1 MRNSLVQHGII
12 WKMGTTKVEE
22 CVMGFVEVNVN
33 GQWMN
38 LMHMTLRCQL
48 CNEEIILAHVAK
60 IQNADA
66 PVNAT
71 WTCKKCHSING

>member
-1 MRNSLVQHGII
+1 MWNSLVQHGIVRQ
-12 WKMGTTKVEE
+12 MGTPKVEE

-60 IQNADA
+60 IENADA

>member
-1 MRNSLVQHGII
+1 MFNRLVCHGIVRQ
-12 WKMGTTKVEE
+12 MGTSKVEE
-22 CVMGFVEVNVN
+22 HMMGFVEVNVN

-60 IQNADA
+60 IENADA

>member
-1 MRNSLVQHGII
+1 MLNSLVWHGIVRQ
-12 WKMGTTKVEE
+12 MGASKVEE
-22 CVMGFVEVNVN
+22 CVMGFVEVKVN

-38 LMHMTLRCQL
+38 LMHLTLRCQL

-60 IQNADA
+60 IENADA

>member
-1 MRNSLVQHGII
+1 
-12 WKMGTTKVEE
+12 
-22 CVMGFVEVNVN
+22 MGFVEVKVN

-38 LMHMTLRCQL
+38 LMHLTLRCQL

-60 IQNADA
+60 VENADA

>member
-1 MRNSLVQHGII
+1 
-12 WKMGTTKVEE
+12 MGETEGE
-22 CVMGFVEVNVN
+22 SVMGFVEVNIN

-60 IQNADA
+60 IENADA

>member
-1 MRNSLVQHGII
+1 MFNSLVQTCLK
-12 WKMGTTKVEE
+12 WQMGTTSVKER
-22 CVMGFVEVNVN
+22 VMGFVEVNVN

-48 CNEEIILAHVAK
+48 CNEEVILAHVAK
-60 IQNADA
+60 IENADA